1 MQYVKLLYNP
11 ISPKMEYPRD
21 RNERIISAVKEKK
34 IAQTSVRL
42 MQGDI
47 TTCSVDAVINVSGKT
62 LIPFDLD
69 EEPEAIP
76 ALLDRQ
82 PGEAPLIESGSEVL
96 KAEQVIHAP
105 TVDTTATAGALKIRK
120 SIRAILEQAQQEKLT
135 SLALPPIGSGINR
148 YPLERC
154 AEILLEE
161 LYKSVS
167 QPENSIE
174 KVIFVLKNQ
183 KSYRIFEQVLEQFE
197 EENDVD

>member
-1 MQYVKLLYNP
+1 M
-11 ISPKMEYPRD
+11 
-21 RNERIISAVKEKK
+21 KEKK

-62 LIPFDLD
+62 LIPLDLD

-76 ALLDRQ
+76 ALADRQ
-82 PGEAPLIESGSEVL
+82 PGEAPLIESGSEGL

-120 SIRAILEQAQQEKLT
+120 SIRAILEQAQHEKLT

-148 YPLERC
+148 YPLDRC

-167 QPENSIE
+167 QPDNSIE

-197 EENDVD
+197 EEHELT

>member
-76 ALLDRQ
+76 ALADRQ

-120 SIRAILEQAQQEKLT
+120 SIRAILEQAQHEKLT

>member
-1 MQYVKLLYNP
+1 M
-11 ISPKMEYPRD
+11 D
-21 RNERIISAVKEKK
+21 RNERIGSAVKEKK

-69 EEPEAIP
+69 EKPEVIP
-76 ALLDRQ
+76 ALADLQ
-82 PGEAPLIESGSEVL
+82 PGETSVIEDTREVL

-105 TVDTTATAGALKIRK
+105 MVETTATAGAMKIRK

-167 QPENSIE
+167 QPHNTIE
-174 KVIFVLKNQ
+174 KVIFVLQSQ

-197 EENDVD
+197 EEHEPV